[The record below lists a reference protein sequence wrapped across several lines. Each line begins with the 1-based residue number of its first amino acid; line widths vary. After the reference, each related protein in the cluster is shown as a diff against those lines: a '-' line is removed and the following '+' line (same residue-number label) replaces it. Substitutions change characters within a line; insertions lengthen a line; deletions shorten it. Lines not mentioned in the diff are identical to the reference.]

1 MNVRKNNFV
10 RAICLATLLI
20 TFTSMYGCGSKAA
33 DVSDEAE
40 TKETTEVLAEVDSQD
55 ETEVTEEPEEPE
67 QQEETEVA
75 EQQEEQ
81 AEAEATGEEVLFRIS
96 VSNAEGAYI
105 SDMPSTKEYSEIF
118 QVEYGREFDVYEV
131 FENEGE
137 GATFYRIEMDGRE
150 EYININDAQV
160 LE

>member
-1 MNVRKNNFV
+1 MNIRKNNFA

-20 TFTSMYGCGSKAA
+20 TFTFMYGCGSKVA
-33 DVSDEAE
+33 DVSDE
-40 TKETTEVLAEVDSQD
+40 TETTEVLSEADSQD
-55 ETEVTEEPEEPE
+55 EPEVIEEQEEPE
-67 QQEETEVA
+67 QREETEVA

-81 AEAEATGEEVLFRIS
+81 ADAEATGEEVLFRIS